1 LARHDISESET
12 RRILD
17 RATTGFISA
26 LAVGQALRP
35 LMLDIDVNRTD
46 RRIDVAIRVPTSTAD
61 DVTPARQPH
70 CQTTARSEIPPASR
84 LDQQKP

>member
-61 DVTPARQPH
+61 DSDTRSAAH
-70 CQTTARSEIPPASR
+70 CQTTARSEIPPESR